1 VKDTHERSIK
11 STTLTIAGYLQ
22 EARALLNEEHRLHD
36 SSNGRFSPEEQ
47 ETVAATL
54 ASMEGIIER
63 YWGEFGLSKGEID
76 LKWKVFILAE
86 TMENLVHDMGADRLN
101 KKYGS
106 LDSAEERE
114 QIGKLQEEL
123 REQIRRLKDVSA
135 GADLSSR

>member
-11 STTLTIAGYLQ
+11 STTITIAGYLQ
-22 EARALLNEEHRLHD
+22 EIRSLINEDHQLHD
-36 SSNGRFSPEEQ
+36 SSNGRFSLEE
-47 ETVAATL
+47 EEAVAATL
-54 ASMEGIIER
+54 ANIESIIER
-63 YWGEFGLSKGEID
+63 YWDEFSFSKGEID
-76 LKWKVFILAE
+76 LKWKVLVLAE

-123 REQIRRLKDVSA
+123 REQIRQLKDVSA
-135 GADLSSR
+135 GTGRSSL